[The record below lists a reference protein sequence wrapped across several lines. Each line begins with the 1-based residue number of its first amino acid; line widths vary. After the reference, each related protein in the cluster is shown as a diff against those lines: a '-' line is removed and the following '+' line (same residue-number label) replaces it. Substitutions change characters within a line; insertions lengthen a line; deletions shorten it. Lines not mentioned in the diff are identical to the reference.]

1 MVDYVLTKGKFTT
14 IISKL
19 CPIGAEFNEP
29 CTLQSIW
36 VNRTQI

>member
-1 MVDYVLTKGKFTT
+1 M
-14 IISKL
+14 
-19 CPIGAEFNEP
+19 GAEFNEP